1 VVNHHLHE
9 QAAAPETTFE
19 RAKPIALGLILAGLA
34 VIGLRIVV
42 ELREVLILFFV
53 SVLFAA
59 AISRPAAALERRGL
73 SRGLAIAVVQLVAVA
88 VIAGLFWVVVPPLVS
103 QLALF
108 AQDAPSYVTRFQHLR
123 QEYLSVKRHY
133 PGAGNLDSEISTLA
147 GQVTT
152 GVGGQLVN
160 LPTTV
165 AKLLF
170 DLAMIYVL
178 STLLV
183 IRRERLLDS
192 MVLLVAPAQRDRT
205 RDVMEKIWARLGA
218 YLRAKLV
225 IMVCV
230 GSLMYVS
237 LRLIGVPFAVPL
249 SVIVAFGELV
259 PKVGVWIARI
269 PLLVIAAFHGWATL
283 GLTFLASYVIE
294 DLKAYVIGPRVEG
307 HALNM
312 DPLLALLS
320 VLCGT
325 VLLGWE
331 GALIAVPFAAML
343 QVVFD
348 EVILPMRM
356 AQIGEPTP
364 ADAPTSSGAAA
375 TPNWAPTGSRP
386 APPASGRH

>member
-1 VVNHHLHE
+1 MNLPSHRH
-9 QAAAPETTFE
+9 AAPVAAESTFD
-19 RAKPIALGLILAGLA
+19 RAKPIALGLVLAALA
-34 VIGLRIVV
+34 VVGLRIVA
-42 ELREVLILFFV
+42 ELREVLVLFFIA
-53 SVLFAA
+53 VLFAS
-59 AISRPAAALERRGL
+59 AISRPAAMLERRGL
-73 SRGLAIAVVQLVAVA
+73 SRGLSVALVQLLAVV
-88 VIAGLFWVVVPPLVS
+88 VIAGVFWVVVPPLVS

-108 AQDAPSYVTRFQHLR
+108 ADDAPRYVTRFQHVQR
-123 QEYLSVKRHY
+123 EYASVKRHY
-133 PGAGNLDSEISTLA
+133 PGMENLDTEISALA
-147 GQVTT
+147 GQLTS

-183 IRRERLLDS
+183 MRRERLLGS
-192 MVLLVAPAQRDRT
+192 MLLLVAPAQRDRT
-205 RDVMEKIWARLGA
+205 EDVMEKIWARLGG

-225 IMVCV
+225 IMVWV
-230 GSLMYVS
+230 GALMYVS

-249 SVIVAFGELV
+249 SVIAAFGELV

-269 PLLVIAAFHGWATL
+269 PLLIIAAFQGWTTL

-294 DLKAYVIGPRVEG
+294 DIKAYVIGPRVEG

-312 DPLLALLS
+312 DPLLTLLA

-343 QVVFD
+343 QVVFE
-348 EVILPMRM
+348 EVVLPMRL
-356 AQIGEPTP
+356 AQIGTDRPHAVVRGEVDAGPDGP
-364 ADAPTSSGAAA
+364 AL
-375 TPNWAPTGSRP
+375 TGRAERVTVS
-386 APPASGRH
+386 